1 MQKVNSIHD
10 RKVGKIASLAVLL
23 LAGTSMVYAAPA
35 KSRIPK
41 NAKSSG
47 SSKVESKNK
56 VAKGLQEGC
65 RVCEACLGIIDGK
78 NPGRKCISVTAR
90 TAKDKLRFDE
100 FKKSIVAAQDLV
112 NKGKFSEAVD
122 ALELF
127 RAKLELDV
135 NKFESVANR
144 SMLDN
149 IIKEVVKQRSAWA
162 KDLLKRARLVYNEGK
177 FNEASKIATEAGLI
191 DPGSKLEANE
201 LVKLCVAQER
211 VTNYEKTVSVN
222 NFDSDVYAKKERIR
236 KLLKEAQIYYNS
248 RKYSEA
254 LSRVEQVFIENPY
267 DVNAITFAS
276 KIYAAMYKYG
286 ADRRS
291 ADVQSILSHAEWQ
304 WAEPVFVLEPNEGD
318 IKSEIKDNSQD
329 IAMMNRMDKI
339 IFPTFSFQDAEIGT
353 VINFLSSRSKTYDPD
368 KLGITINNVIP
379 PQDSQNIRVSVNFSY
394 LPMSAAIRYIC
405 QSTGLTYS
413 VNNGSLTIGTK
424 SVIDDMTTKFFHNP
438 GNLIN
443 YITEEIGS
451 TPGVGGIEQ
460 AKKQETT
467 PQEPT
472 SERKSSGGAS
482 GGSSESRGIGEGVE
496 AIARTNAA
504 TVTSEQL
511 MAYFSKRGIKFPE
524 GSAISY
530 QPAIRKIMSRN
541 TPENQADLEQL
552 LRQIDADVP
561 LIMVEIK
568 SVEIGE
574 SDYQELGF
582 EWSLHNLS
590 KNMTESGALGSESKT
605 GWLFGQGVNAITG
618 GALSA
623 LRGGTAGTV
632 KDSTLVSNLNIFPAL
647 FGTRHPFGSDIPFN
661 IGLTINAMSQNNRS
675 ETLNAPK
682 LMTSSGSLA
691 SVDMVKEYYFP
702 DSWEEME
709 VEIETSD
716 NSSKVTITPP
726 VPEFGD
732 STPIGIQFKVKPEM
746 LNDRRTIRM
755 TLTPKLT
762 NFLRKDEWTLSVWG
776 VDRQLDSGGKYI
788 ETEVTYSYKI
798 WRPVISER
806 TLNMV
811 VDVYDGQ
818 TVVLGGMVQNETQS
832 RIDKVP
838 FFSEL
843 PFIGRFFQSHAE
855 NTVRNNLLIFVTAR
869 LVDNYGIPIRRNVDS
884 SSPDF
889 KR

>member
-1 MQKVNSIHD
+1 
-10 RKVGKIASLAVLL
+10 
-23 LAGTSMVYAAPA
+23 
-35 KSRIPK
+35 
-41 NAKSSG
+41 
-47 SSKVESKNK
+47 
-56 VAKGLQEGC
+56 
-65 RVCEACLGIIDGK
+65 
-78 NPGRKCISVTAR
+78 
-90 TAKDKLRFDE
+90 
-100 FKKSIVAAQDLV
+100 
-112 NKGKFSEAVD
+112 
-122 ALELF
+122 
-127 RAKLELDV
+127 
-135 NKFESVANR
+135 
-144 SMLDN
+144 
-149 IIKEVVKQRSAWA
+149 
-162 KDLLKRARLVYNEGK
+162 
-177 FNEASKIATEAGLI
+177 
-191 DPGSKLEANE
+191 
-201 LVKLCVAQER
+201 
-211 VTNYEKTVSVN
+211 
-222 NFDSDVYAKKERIR
+222 
-236 KLLKEAQIYYNS
+236 
-248 RKYSEA
+248 
-254 LSRVEQVFIENPY
+254 
-267 DVNAITFAS
+267 
-276 KIYAAMYKYG
+276 
-286 ADRRS
+286 
-291 ADVQSILSHAEWQ
+291 
-304 WAEPVFVLEPNEGD
+304 LEPNEGD

-329 IAMMNRMDKI
+329 IALMNKMDKI

-353 VINFLSSRSKTYDPD
+353 VINFLGSRSKTYDPD
-368 KLGITINNVIP
+368 KQGITINNVIP

-424 SVIDDMTTKFFHNP
+424 AVIDDMTTKFFHNP

-451 TPGVGGIEQ
+451 VPGAGGIEQ
-460 AKKQETT
+460 AAPKQEA
-467 PQEPT
+467 PQEAA
-472 SERKSSGGAS
+472 SERKSTGGAS
-482 GGSSESRGIGEGVE
+482 GGSSESRGIGEGTVS
-496 AIARTNAA
+496 IARTNAA

-511 MAYFSKRGIKFPE
+511 KAYFSKRGIKFPE

-590 KNMTESGALGSESKT
+590 SNMTETGARVNSGKS
-605 GWLFGQGVNAITG
+605 GWLLGQGVNAITG

-632 KDSTLVSNLNIFPAL
+632 KESTFISNLNIFPAL

-661 IGLTINAMSQNNRS
+661 IGLTINAMSQNNRT

-702 DSWEEME
+702 ESWEEME
-709 VEIETSD
+709 IEVETSD

-726 VPEFGD
+726 VPEFGEA
-732 STPIGIQFKVKPEM
+732 TPIGIQFKVKPEM

-762 NFLRKDEWTLSVWG
+762 NFLRKDEWILSVWG
-776 VDRQLDSGGKYI
+776 VDRQLDGNGKYT
-788 ETEVTYSYKI
+788 ETEITYSYKI

-806 TLNMV
+806 NLNMV

-869 LVDNYGIPIRRNVDS
+869 LVDNYGIPIQRNVNTS
-884 SSPDF
+884 VPDF